1 MTTDFLDTRRERAA
15 AAWGLADEIVLVGA
29 GEILLKPGFA
39 DATLPFR
46 AHAEHFFLTDR
57 DRPGAVLAF
66 DPREG
71 WTDFV
76 PQVTEEDRVWTGE
89 VENVGVPIT
98 DLGPWL
104 AARSGRRVAAL
115 GCEVSG
121 VTADSTLTAELREQ
135 LLAVRRPKGAEEIER
150 ICRACAAT
158 AAGFTRAVQ
167 TLRPGITERA
177 IQIEMEA
184 DFFRHGAEGTA
195 YDSIVGSGP
204 HSAVFHISPTDRVVG
219 AGEMVLIDAGAQV
232 GGYAADVTR
241 TYPVS
246 GRFGAEQRALYAIVL
261 EAEKKAVAKCWPGKE
276 YREIHLECAVDLARG
291 LVDFGLLRG
300 DAESLVEQDAH
311 ALFFPHGVGHLVG
324 LGVRDASGYLPGR
337 ERSTR
342 PGLQYLRMDLPLGEG
357 FVTTIEPGLYL
368 VPALLRN
375 RDNRERYRQEV
386 DWDLVDRLVG
396 LGGVRIEDDVL
407 VTAGEP
413 DVLTRAIPKELGAVE
428 RR

>member
-1 MTTDFLDTRRERAA
+1 MTTDHVTSRRQRAA

-29 GEILLKPGFA
+29 GEILLRPGFA
-39 DATLPFR
+39 DQTLPFR
-46 AHAEHFFLTDR
+46 AHAEHFYLTDR

-89 VENVGVPIT
+89 VENVGVPVEG
-98 DLGPWL
+98 LGPWL
-104 AARSGRRVAAL
+104 AARSGRPVAAL
-115 GCEVSG
+115 GCEVPG
-121 VTADSTLTAELREQ
+121 VAADPALTAELRER
-135 LLAVRRPKGAEEIER
+135 LLAVRRPKGPEELER
-150 ICRACAAT
+150 IRRACAAT
-158 AAGFTRAVQ
+158 AAGFARAVA
-167 TLRPGITERA
+167 TIRPGATERA

-184 DFFRHGAEGTA
+184 DFFRRGAEATA

-204 HSAVFHISPTDRVVG
+204 NSAVFHISPTDRAV
-219 AGEMVLIDAGAQV
+219 AEGEMVLIDAGAQV
-232 GGYAADVTR
+232 AGYAADVTR

-246 GRFGAEQRALYAIVL
+246 GHFGAEQRALYEIVL
-261 EAEKKAVAKCWPGKE
+261 EAQKAAVAKCRPGKE
-276 YREIHLECAVDLARG
+276 YREIHLECAVDMTRG

-300 DAESLVEQDAH
+300 NPQSLVDQDAH

-337 ERSTR
+337 PRSTR
-342 PGLQYLRMDLPLGEG
+342 PGLKYLRMDLPLGEG
-357 FVTTIEPGLYL
+357 YVTTIEPGLYL

-386 DWDLVDRLVG
+386 NWDLADRLVG

-407 VTAGEP
+407 VTDGEP
-413 DVLTRAIPKELGAVE
+413 DVLTRAIPKELGEVE
-428 RR
+428 RG